1 MEDKKGKSAKTIQ
14 KHKSDNNDKSAKSPK
29 TAIRA
34 SKYTIVGIV
43 LTLFNFCIYTLLI
56 RTIFNN
62 NNDLLWLVSLI
73 STTITTFLAYFL
85 HSKITWK
92 ERNPGKTGI
101 IKFFIWNILIAVA
114 ITPFLTWLFGFIT
127 PVYQLA
133 YNIFFAAHIPF
144 DYDFVESTGVFC
156 FTTLC
161 TMILNYLFYDRI
173 VFNSKK
179 SRFPQTTSPM
189 L

>member
-1 MEDKKGKSAKTIQ
+1 MNDNNTKAAINKMPTDKKEPSKQPSKTLAQ
-14 KHKSDNNDKSAKSPK
+14 KSPK
-29 TAIRA
+29 TVVRA
-34 SKYTIVGIV
+34 SKYTIVGII
-43 LTLFNFCIYTLLI
+43 LTLFNFCAYTLLI

-73 STTITTFLAYFL
+73 STTITTFLAYLL

-114 ITPFLTWLFGFIT
+114 ISPFLTWIFGFIT

-133 YNIFFAAHIPF
+133 YNIFSTIHIPF

-173 VFNSKK
+173 VFNSQ
-179 SRFPQTTSPM
+179 QTKHPY
-189 L
+189 